1 MKDILVDE
9 NNELK
14 IINGD
19 FSIGDSASQ
28 SVEQILISRR
38 GDWKESPQVGCDIQR
53 SKNGVIGRFL
63 ERNIRVQL
71 EADGF
76 SVEKLRVTEKG
87 VELKGD
93 YA

>member
-1 MKDILVDE
+1 MKDIALD
-9 NNELK
+9 NSNDLK

-19 FSIGDSASQ
+19 FVVSDSAGQ
-28 SVEQILISRR
+28 CVQLILISKQ
-38 GDWKESPQVGCDIQR
+38 GEWKEFPQVGCDIEQA
-53 SKNGVIGRFL
+53 KNGVIGRFL
-63 ERNIRVQL
+63 ERDIRVQL